1 MSIRIHYGKSHQ
13 THAGQL
19 LYRSTQYGDDRG
31 IFHILLKQSDSNR
44 IRKLWAQRYAGQI
57 RWERL
62 LEECRRVHKEWN
74 T

>member
-13 THAGQL
+13 TRAGQL

-44 IRKLWAQRYAGQI
+44 IRKISASEAARKI
-57 RWERL
+57 
-62 LEECRRVHKEWN
+62 
-74 T
+74 